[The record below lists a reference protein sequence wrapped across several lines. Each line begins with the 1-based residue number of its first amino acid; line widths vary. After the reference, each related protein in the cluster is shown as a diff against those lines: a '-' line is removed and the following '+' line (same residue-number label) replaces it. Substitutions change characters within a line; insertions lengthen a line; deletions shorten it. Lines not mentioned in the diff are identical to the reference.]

1 MLKCVI
7 VNLLPLAHTAFGQ
20 NALFFLSISTADTSC
35 ETGRSSCGADDPVL
49 VPWKVLWA
57 MAGSWVPARQV
68 SRQCH
73 CWLSLL
79 HLFLCLPSSL
89 VYSLCCFCW
98 LWSLPIC
105 HSGSF
110 FELRSPGLLI
120 VGLSSACTGSVT
132 LTCNSPWLL
141 WLLWLLVL
149 TEQVPLHF
157 IAA

>member
-20 NALFFLSISTADTSC
+20 NALFFFSISTADTSC
-35 ETGRSSCGADDPVL
+35 ETGRSSWGADDPVL
-49 VPWKVLWA
+49 VPWNVLWA
-57 MAGSWVPARQV
+57 MAGSWVSARQV

-89 VYSLCCFCW
+89 VYSLCRFCW

-141 WLLWLLVL
+141 WLLVL